1 MFTPDSSQQQIINI
15 SQGQHLV
22 LAPPGCGKTQ
32 ILSERIRIAHSEHG
46 VPYGDMLCLT
56 FTNRAA
62 RGMAER
68 ISQTISD
75 SDIADLFVG
84 NIHRYCIRILTN
96 HELVP
101 SNTSIIDDDDAL
113 SILSRLSNQD
123 EELVIADF
131 KKTHDLF
138 DCIHFSQMMHQINK
152 NHPKGIRLHP
162 ECLNK
167 DDLNAMR
174 IVCTAYRKVFTAETM
189 NDMYEHADFY
199 LTDID
204 HLQTGTYA
212 NYAAYRQQVRNT
224 LTKLS
229 LAHQYETYKRDHNLM
244 DFNEVLLRAYDAI
257 SEAKTS
263 NEPDKQAF
271 LEAIQRPWIQ
281 VDEVQDLNPL
291 QMAIIDLISKNE
303 CILYLGDEQQ
313 AIFSFMGAKLSTLEM
328 LRERCT
334 PVSDNEKAVKGIH
347 HLAKNHRSP
356 RYLLDI
362 YNRYAEKVLGIDA
375 AFLPQPTNND
385 QATDATRFIYAN
397 TTDDEVEKVARQAG
411 EWLKQ
416 NPEETTA
423 IVTLSNADADEISH
437 QLTHYSL
444 PHFKI
449 SGTDLFSTP
458 DMKLLLAH
466 FTAVQS
472 DTNLIAWSR
481 IMQGA
486 KCIHTAYEA
495 RDIVHQ
501 LIATGISPSELMTS
515 GTPPLTQQFV
525 KAYETQDIVIFDTET
540 TGLDTFRDDI
550 IQIAAMRIRGE
561 KVLGQFMVHI
571 ETDREIPAML
581 GDIVNPIIEERKT
594 AEILSHEDALTR
606 FADFAKD
613 AVLLAHNADFD
624 INILHSNINRYSKA
638 VLESAPSLLGMAGG
652 EAAYFDSLRLIRLL
666 EPDLR
671 VHKLK
676 HLLETLHL
684 EGQNSHLAD
693 DDVYATKSLVD
704 YCYKKAKAIIPHQ
717 NALLAREAVINVG
730 AKLQKN
736 YAPLYHHT
744 HDLLYKETL
753 SPLSLH
759 RERAGEPQNPTTS
772 ESLCAKENPPMQGDS
787 GGLSVFTTEL
797 RYIHDALVSD
807 KLIQP
812 VEKLDYIC
820 SYIDNDLIDAQKYP
834 ELILQLQH
842 YGAEINTLREADL
855 CNSSRIKERIYVST
869 VHKAKG
875 LEFDNVIVF
884 DAVDGRYPNFN
895 ATTIN
900 QKEEDARKL
909 YVALSRAKKR
919 LYIGISEKFINR
931 YGRTFDRTIT
941 PFLKPVMDKF
951 S

>member
-1 MFTPDSSQQQIINI
+1 
-15 SQGQHLV
+15 
-22 LAPPGCGKTQ
+22 
-32 ILSERIRIAHSEHG
+32 
-46 VPYGDMLCLT
+46 
-56 FTNRAA
+56 
-62 RGMAER
+62 
-68 ISQTISD
+68 
-75 SDIADLFVG
+75 
-84 NIHRYCIRILTN
+84 
-96 HELVP
+96 
-101 SNTSIIDDDDAL
+101 
-113 SILSRLSNQD
+113 
-123 EELVIADF
+123 
-131 KKTHDLF
+131 
-138 DCIHFSQMMHQINK
+138 
-152 NHPKGIRLHP
+152 
-162 ECLNK
+162 
-167 DDLNAMR
+167 
-174 IVCTAYRKVFTAETM
+174 
-189 NDMYEHADFY
+189 
-199 LTDID
+199 
-204 HLQTGTYA
+204 
-212 NYAAYRQQVRNT
+212 
-224 LTKLS
+224 
-229 LAHQYETYKRDHNLM
+229 
-244 DFNEVLLRAYDAI
+244 
-257 SEAKTS
+257 
-263 NEPDKQAF
+263 
-271 LEAIQRPWIQ
+271 
-281 VDEVQDLNPL
+281 
-291 QMAIIDLISKNE
+291 
-303 CILYLGDEQQ
+303 
-313 AIFSFMGAKLSTLEM
+313 
-328 LRERCT
+328 
-334 PVSDNEKAVKGIH
+334 
-347 HLAKNHRSP
+347 
-356 RYLLDI
+356 
-362 YNRYAEKVLGIDA
+362 
-375 AFLPQPTNND
+375 
-385 QATDATRFIYAN
+385 
-397 TTDDEVEKVARQAG
+397 
-411 EWLKQ
+411 
-416 NPEETTA
+416 
-423 IVTLSNADADEISH
+423 
-437 QLTHYSL
+437 
-444 PHFKI
+444 
-449 SGTDLFSTP
+449 
-458 DMKLLLAH
+458 MKLLLAH

-501 LIATGISPSELMTS
+501 LIATGISPSELMTV

-561 KVLGQFMVHI
+561 KVLGTFMVHI
-571 ETDREIPAML
+571 ETEREIPTML

-594 AEILSHEDALTR
+594 AEILSHEEALTR
-606 FADFAKD
+606 FADFAKG

-624 INILHSNINRYSKA
+624 INILHSNIKRYSKV
-638 VLESAPSLLGMAGG
+638 VLESAPSLGRAGEG
-652 EAAYFDSLRLIRLL
+652 VSYFDSLRLIRLL

-676 HLLETLHL
+676 HLLDTLHL

-704 YCYKKAKAIIPHQ
+704 YCYKKAKALIPHQ

-744 HDLLYKETL
+744 HDLLYKEVP
-753 SPLSLH
+753 SPSGSLP
-759 RERAGEPQNPTTS
+759 RE
-772 ESLCAKENPPMQGDS
+772 
-787 GGLSVFTTEL
+787 GGGRGLTTEL
-797 RYIHDALVSD
+797 RYIHDALAAD

-812 VEKLDYIC
+812 VDKLDYIC
-820 SYIDNDLIDAQKYP
+820 SYIDNDLIDSEKYP

-855 CNSSRIKERIYVST
+855 CSASRIKERIYVST

>member
-1 MFTPDSSQQQIINI
+1 MFTPDPSQQQIINI

-75 SDIADLFVG
+75 SDINDLFVG

-174 IVCTAYRKVFTAETM
+174 IVCTAYRKEFTAEMM

-229 LAHQYETYKRDHNLM
+229 LAHQYEAYKREHNLM

-263 NEPDKQAF
+263 NEPEKQAF

-334 PVSDNEKAVKGIH
+334 PVSDSEKAVKGIH

-423 IVTLSNADADEISH
+423 IVTLSNADADEISR
-437 QLTHYSL
+437 QLTLYSL

-571 ETDREIPAML
+571 ETEREIPAML

-606 FADFAKD
+606 FSDFAKD

-624 INILHSNINRYSKA
+624 INILRSNIIRYSKSIINSQ
-638 VLESAPSLLGMAGG
+638 LSIINF
-652 EAAYFDSLRLIRLL
+652 FDSLRLIRLL

-744 HDLLYKETL
+744 HDLLYKEATDCL
-753 SPLSLH
+753 AS
-759 RERAGEPQNPTTS
+759 
-772 ESLCAKENPPMQGDS
+772 
-787 GGLSVFTTEL
+787 SVFTTEL

-807 KLIQP
+807 KLINP

>member
-1 MFTPDSSQQQIINI
+1 
-15 SQGQHLV
+15 
-22 LAPPGCGKTQ
+22 
-32 ILSERIRIAHSEHG
+32 
-46 VPYGDMLCLT
+46 MLCLT

-75 SDIADLFVG
+75 SDITNLFVG

-174 IVCTAYRKVFTAETM
+174 MVCTAYRKEFTAETM

-229 LAHQYETYKRDHNLM
+229 LAHQYEAYKREHNLM

-263 NEPDKQAF
+263 NEPEKQAF

-334 PVSDNEKAVKGIH
+334 PVSDSEKAVKGIH

-385 QATDATRFIYAN
+385 QATDATRFIYAG
-397 TTDDEVEKVARQAG
+397 TTDEEIVKIAQQAG
-411 EWLKQ
+411 HWLQ
-416 NPEETTA
+416 TNPDETTA
-423 IVTLSNADADEISH
+423 IVTLSNADAEEISH
-437 QLTHYSL
+437 QLTLLSL

-458 DMKLLLAH
+458 DMKLLFAH

-571 ETDREIPAML
+571 ETEREIPAML
-581 GDIVNPIIEERKT
+581 GEIVNPIIEERKT

-624 INILHSNINRYSKA
+624 INILHSNIKRYSKV
-638 VLESAPSLLGMAGG
+638 VLESAPSLGRAEEGVP
-652 EAAYFDSLRLIRLL
+652 YFDSLRLIRLL

-676 HLLETLHL
+676 HLLDTLHL

-704 YCYKKAKAIIPHQ
+704 YCYKKAKALIPHQ

-744 HDLLYKETL
+744 HDLLYKKVP
-753 SPLSLH
+753 SPSGPLP
-759 RERAGEPQNPTTS
+759 REGGGRGLTS
-772 ESLCAKENPPMQGDS
+772 
-787 GGLSVFTTEL
+787 EL
-797 RYIHDALVSD
+797 RYIHDALAAD

-812 VEKLDYIC
+812 VDKLDYIC
-820 SYIDNDLIDAQKYP
+820 SYIDNDLIDSEKYP

-855 CNSSRIKERIYVST
+855 CSASRIKERIYVST

>member
-1 MFTPDSSQQQIINI
+1 MFTPDQSQQEIINI

-75 SDIADLFVG
+75 SDINDLFVG

-123 EELVIADF
+123 EELVFADF

-152 NHPKGIRLHP
+152 KHPKDIRLHP

-174 IVCTAYRKVFTAETM
+174 MVCTAYRKEFTAEMM

-199 LTDID
+199 ITDID

-229 LAHQYETYKRDHNLM
+229 LAHQYEAYKREHNLM

-257 SEAKTS
+257 SEAKAS
-263 NEPDKQAF
+263 NEPEKRAF
-271 LEAIQRPWIQ
+271 LEAVQRPWIQ

-328 LRERCT
+328 LRKRCAN
-334 PVSDNEKAVKGIH
+334 SIH
-347 HLAKNHRSP
+347 HLAQNHRSP

-362 YNRYAEKVLGIDA
+362 YNRYAEKVLGIDP

-385 QATDATRFIYAN
+385 QAEDATRFIYAGTN
-397 TTDDEVEKVARQAG
+397 DEEIVKIAQQAG
-411 EWLKQ
+411 LWLQ
-416 NPEETTA
+416 TSPDETTA
-423 IVTLSNADADEISH
+423 IVTLSNADAEEISR
-437 QLTHYSL
+437 QLTQYSL

-466 FTAVQS
+466 FSAVMS

-501 LIATGISPSELMTS
+501 LISTGISPSELMTV

-561 KVLGQFMVHI
+561 KVLGTFMVHI
-571 ETDREIPAML
+571 ETEREIPTML

-594 AEILSHEDALTR
+594 AEILSHEEALTR
-606 FADFAKD
+606 FADFAKG

-624 INILHSNINRYSKA
+624 INILHFNIKRYSKV
-638 VLESAPSLLGMAGG
+638 VLESAPSLGRAEEGVP
-652 EAAYFDSLRLIRLL
+652 YFDSLRLIRLL

-676 HLLETLHL
+676 HLLDTLHL

-704 YCYKKAKAIIPHQ
+704 YCYKKAKALIPHQ

-744 HDLLYKETL
+744 HDLLYKEVP
-753 SPLSLH
+753 SPSGSLP
-759 RERAGEPQNPTTS
+759 RE
-772 ESLCAKENPPMQGDS
+772 
-787 GGLSVFTTEL
+787 GGGRGLTTEL
-797 RYIHDALVSD
+797 RYIHDALAAD

-812 VEKLDYIC
+812 VDKLDYIC
-820 SYIDNDLIDAQKYP
+820 SYIDNDLIDSEKYP

-855 CNSSRIKERIYVST
+855 CSASRIKERIYVST

-875 LEFDNVIVF
+875 LEFDNVIVY

>member
-1 MFTPDSSQQQIINI
+1 MGGWWALNPKLMFTPDQSQQEIINI

-138 DCIHFSQMMHQINK
+138 DCIHFSQMMHQIKK

-174 IVCTAYRKVFTAETM
+174 MVCTAYRKEFTAEMM

-229 LAHQYETYKRDHNLM
+229 LAHQYETYKREHNLM

-257 SEAKTS
+257 SEAKAS
-263 NEPDKQAF
+263 NEPEKRAF
-271 LEAIQRPWIQ
+271 LEAVQRPWMQ

-291 QMAIIDLISKNE
+291 QMAIIDLVSKDE

-328 LRERCT
+328 LRERCA
-334 PVSDNEKAVKGIH
+334 NAIH
-347 HLAKNHRSP
+347 HLAQNHRSP

-362 YNRYAEKVLGIDA
+362 YNRYAEKVLGIDP

-397 TTDDEVEKVARQAG
+397 TTDDEVEKVAYQAG
-411 EWLKQ
+411 EWLRQ
-416 NPEETTA
+416 NPDETTA
-423 IVTLSNADADEISH
+423 IVTLSNADADEISR
-437 QLTHYSL
+437 QLTLFSL

-501 LIATGISPSELMTS
+501 LIATGISPSELMTV

-561 KVLGQFMVHI
+561 KVLGTFMVHI
-571 ETDREIPAML
+571 ETEREIPAML

-606 FADFAKD
+606 FSDFAKD

-624 INILHSNINRYSKA
+624 INILHSNIKRYNNS
-638 VLESAPSLLGMAGG
+638 VLESASSLGRAGEG
-652 EAAYFDSLRLIRLL
+652 APYFDSLRLIRLL

-684 EGQNSHLAD
+684 EGHNSHLAD

-704 YCYKKAKAIIPHQ
+704 YCYKKAKALIPHQ

-744 HDLLYKETL
+744 HDLLYKE
-753 SPLSLH
+753 SPSPSGSLP
-759 RERAGEPQNPTTS
+759 REGGE
-772 ESLCAKENPPMQGDS
+772 S
-787 GGLSVFTTEL
+787 GVTTEL
-797 RYIHDALVSD
+797 RYIHDALVAD

-812 VEKLDYIC
+812 VDKLDYIC
-820 SYIDNDLIDAQKYP
+820 SYIDNDLIDSEKYP

-884 DAVDGRYPNFN
+884 DAVDGRYPNFI

-919 LYIGISEKFINR
+919 LYIGISKLFINR

>member
-1 MFTPDSSQQQIINI
+1 MLPLGGLGGSKPKTMFTPDSSQQQIINI

-174 IVCTAYRKVFTAETM
+174 IVCTAYKKEFTAEMM

-229 LAHQYETYKRDHNLM
+229 LAHQYETYKREHNLM

-263 NEPDKQAF
+263 NEPEKRAF

-291 QMAIIDLISKNE
+291 QMAIIDLISKEE

-334 PVSDNEKAVKGIH
+334 PVSDSEKAVKGIH

-362 YNRYAEKVLGIDA
+362 YNRYAEKVLGIDP

-385 QATDATRFIYAN
+385 KAEDSTRFIYAG
-397 TTDDEVEKVARQAG
+397 TTDEEIVKIAQQAG
-411 EWLKQ
+411 HWLQ
-416 NPEETTA
+416 TNPDETTA
-423 IVTLSNADADEISH
+423 IVTLSNADAEEISR
-437 QLTHYSL
+437 QLTLLSL

-466 FTAVQS
+466 FSAVMS

-501 LIATGISPSELMTS
+501 LIATGISPSELMTV

-561 KVLGQFMVHI
+561 KVLGTFMVHI
-571 ETDREIPAML
+571 ETEREIPVML

-594 AEILSHEDALTR
+594 ADILSHEDALMR
-606 FADFAKD
+606 FSEFAND

-624 INILHSNINRYSKA
+624 INILRSNINRYCYF
-638 VLESAPSLLGMAGG
+638 VLESAPSRGRAGG
-652 EAAYFDSLRLIRLL
+652 EPPYFDSLRLIRLL

-676 HLLETLHL
+676 HLLDTLHL

-704 YCYKKAKAIIPHQ
+704 YCYKKAKALIPHQ

-744 HDLLYKETL
+744 HDLLYKE
-753 SPLSLH
+753 SPSPSGSLP
-759 RERAGEPQNPTTS
+759 RE
-772 ESLCAKENPPMQGDS
+772 
-787 GGLSVFTTEL
+787 GGGRGLTTEL

-807 KLIQP
+807 KLIDP

-820 SYIDNDLIDAQKYP
+820 SYIDNELIDSEKYP

-855 CNSSRIKERIYVST
+855 CSASRIKERIYVST

-875 LEFDNVIVF
+875 LEFDNVIVY

-919 LYIGISEKFINR
+919 LYIGISKLFINR
-931 YGRTFDRTIT
+931 YGKSFDRTIT

>member
-1 MFTPDSSQQQIINI
+1 MFTPDQSQQEIINI

-32 ILSERIRIAHSEHG
+32 ILSERIRIAHNEHG
-46 VPYGDMLCLT
+46 IPYGDMLCLT

-75 SDIADLFVG
+75 PDRGDLFVG

-152 NHPKGIRLHP
+152 QHPKDIRLHP

-174 IVCTAYRKVFTAETM
+174 MVCTAYKKEFTAEMM

-199 LTDID
+199 LSDIND
-204 HLQTGTYA
+204 MQTGTYA

-229 LAHQYETYKRDHNLM
+229 LAHQYEAYKREHNLM

-257 SEAKTS
+257 SEAKAS
-263 NEPDKQAF
+263 NEPEKRAF
-271 LEAIQRPWIQ
+271 LEAVQRPWIQ

-291 QMAIIDLISKNE
+291 QMAIIDLISKNG

-328 LRERCT
+328 LRKRCAN
-334 PVSDNEKAVKGIH
+334 SIH
-347 HLAKNHRSP
+347 HLAQNHRSP

-362 YNRYAEKVLGIDA
+362 YNRYAEKVLGIDP

-385 QATDATRFIYAN
+385 QAEDATRFIYAG
-397 TTDDEVEKVARQAG
+397 TTDEEIVKIAQQAG
-411 EWLKQ
+411 QWLHT
-416 NPEETTA
+416 NPDETTA
-423 IVTLSNADADEISH
+423 IVTLSNADAEEISH
-437 QLTHYSL
+437 QLTLLSL

-466 FTAVQS
+466 FSAVMS

-501 LIATGISPSELMTS
+501 LIAIGISPSELMTV

-525 KAYETQDIVIFDTET
+525 KTYETQDIVIFDTET

-561 KVLGQFMVHI
+561 KVLGTFMVHI
-571 ETDREIPAML
+571 ETEREIPTML

-594 AEILSHEDALTR
+594 AQILSHEDALSR
-606 FADFAKD
+606 FSEFAKD

-624 INILHSNINRYSKA
+624 INILHSNINRYCNS
-638 VLESAPSLLGMAGG
+638 VIESAFFFGRAG
-652 EAAYFDSLRLIRLL
+652 EETPYFDSLRLIRLL

-704 YCYKKAKAIIPHQ
+704 YCYKKAKVLIPHQ

-744 HDLLYKETL
+744 HDLLYKG
-753 SPLSLH
+753 
-759 RERAGEPQNPTTS
+759 AGR
-772 ESLCAKENPPMQGDS
+772 G
-787 GGLSVFTTEL
+787 FTTEL
-797 RYIHDALVSD
+797 RYIHDALAAD

-812 VEKLDYIC
+812 VDKLDYIC
-820 SYIDNDLIDAQKYP
+820 SYIDNDLIDSEKYP

-855 CNSSRIKERIYVST
+855 CSASRIKERIYVST

-875 LEFDNVIVF
+875 LEFDNVIVY

-919 LYIGISEKFINR
+919 LYIGISRLFINR

>member
-1 MFTPDSSQQQIINI
+1 MFTPDPSQQQIINI

-174 IVCTAYRKVFTAETM
+174 MVCTAYRKEFTAETT

-229 LAHQYETYKRDHNLM
+229 LAHQYEAYKREHNLM

-263 NEPDKQAF
+263 NEPEKQAF

-334 PVSDNEKAVKGIH
+334 PVSDSEKAVKGIH

-416 NPEETTA
+416 NSEETTA
-423 IVTLSNADADEISH
+423 IVTLSNADADEISR
-437 QLTHYSL
+437 QLTLYSL

-458 DMKLLLAH
+458 DMKLLFAH

-515 GTPPLTQQFV
+515 GTPPLTQLFV

-571 ETDREIPAML
+571 ETEREIPAML
-581 GDIVNPIIEERKT
+581 GEIVNPIIEERKT

-624 INILHSNINRYSKA
+624 INILHSNIKRYSKV
-638 VLESAPSLLGMAGG
+638 VLESAPSLGRAGEG
-652 EAAYFDSLRLIRLL
+652 VPYFDSLRLIRLL

-676 HLLETLHL
+676 HLLDTLHL

-704 YCYKKAKAIIPHQ
+704 YCYKKAKALIPHQ

-744 HDLLYKETL
+744 HDLLYKKVP
-753 SPLSLH
+753 SPSGPLP
-759 RERAGEPQNPTTS
+759 REGGGRGLTS
-772 ESLCAKENPPMQGDS
+772 
-787 GGLSVFTTEL
+787 EL

-807 KLIQP
+807 KLIQQ

-820 SYIDNDLIDAQKYP
+820 SYIDNDLIDSEKYP

-855 CNSSRIKERIYVST
+855 CSASRIKERIYVST

-875 LEFDNVIVF
+875 LEFDNVIVY

-919 LYIGISEKFINR
+919 LYIGISKLFINR

>member
-1 MFTPDSSQQQIINI
+1 MFTPDQSQQEIINI
-15 SQGQHLV
+15 SQGHHLV

-32 ILSERIRIAHSEHG
+32 ILSERIRIAHNEHG
-46 VPYGDMLCLT
+46 IPYGDMLCLT

-75 SDIADLFVG
+75 PDRGDLFVG

-113 SILSRLSNQD
+113 SILSRLSNQE

-138 DCIHFSQMMHQINK
+138 DCIHFSQMMHQIK
-152 NHPKGIRLHP
+152 KQHPKDIRLHP

-174 IVCTAYRKVFTAETM
+174 MVCTACRKEFTAEMM

-229 LAHQYETYKRDHNLM
+229 LAHQYEAYKREHSLM

-263 NEPDKQAF
+263 NEPEKRAF
-271 LEAIQRPWIQ
+271 LEAVQRPWIQ

-328 LRERCT
+328 LRKRCA
-334 PVSDNEKAVKGIH
+334 NAIH
-347 HLAKNHRSP
+347 HLSQNHRSP

-362 YNRYAEKVLGIDA
+362 YNRYAEKVLGIDP

-385 QATDATRFIYAN
+385 KAEDATRFIYAG
-397 TTDDEVEKVARQAG
+397 TTDEEIVKIAQQAG
-411 EWLKQ
+411 HWLQ
-416 NPEETTA
+416 TNPDETTA
-423 IVTLSNADADEISH
+423 IVTLSNADAEEISR
-437 QLTHYSL
+437 QLTLLSL

-466 FTAVQS
+466 FSAVMS

-501 LIATGISPSELMTS
+501 LIATGISPSELMTV

-561 KVLGQFMVHI
+561 KILSTFMVHI
-571 ETDREIPAML
+571 ETEREIPVML

-594 AEILSHEDALTR
+594 AEILSHEDALMR
-606 FADFAKD
+606 FSEFAND

-624 INILHSNINRYSKA
+624 INILRSNINRYCKS
-638 VLESAPSLLGMAGG
+638 VLESAFSFGRAGK
-652 EAAYFDSLRLIRLL
+652 ETPYFDSLRLIRLL

-693 DDVYATKSLVD
+693 DDVFATKSLVD
-704 YCYKKAKAIIPHQ
+704 YCYMKAKALIPHQ

-744 HDLLYKETL
+744 HDLLYKEAP
-753 SPLSLH
+753 SPSGPLP
-759 RERAGEPQNPTTS
+759 REGGGRGFTS
-772 ESLCAKENPPMQGDS
+772 
-787 GGLSVFTTEL
+787 EL
-797 RYIHDALVSD
+797 RYIHDALAAD

-812 VEKLDYIC
+812 VDKLDYIC
-820 SYIDNDLIDAQKYP
+820 SYIDNDLIDSEKYP

-855 CNSSRIKERIYVST
+855 CSASRIKERIYVST

-875 LEFDNVIVF
+875 LEFDNVIVY

-919 LYIGISEKFINR
+919 LYIGISKLFINR

>member
-1 MFTPDSSQQQIINI
+1 MFTPDYSQQEIINI
-15 SQGQHLV
+15 SQGHHLV

-32 ILSERIRIAHSEHG
+32 ILSERIRMAHNEHG
-46 VPYGDMLCLT
+46 VAYGDMLCLT

-75 SDIADLFVG
+75 PDIKDLFVG
-84 NIHRYCIRILTN
+84 NIHRYCIRMLMDHT
-96 HELVP
+96 LVP

-123 EELVIADF
+123 EEQVAADF
-131 KKTHDLF
+131 KRSHEMF
-138 DCIHFSQMMHQINK
+138 DCIHFSQMMHQINHQ
-152 NHPKGIRLHP
+152 HPKGIRLHP

-174 IVCTAYRKVFTAETM
+174 MVCTAYRKEFTVEMM
-189 NDMYEHADFY
+189 NDMYEHADVY
-199 LTDID
+199 LTAIND
-204 HLQTGTYA
+204 LQTATYA
-212 NYAAYRQQVRNT
+212 NYAAYRQQVTNT
-224 LTKLS
+224 LTKLR
-229 LAHQYETYKRDHNLM
+229 LAHGYAQYKKTNNLM
-244 DFNEVLLRAYDAI
+244 DFNDVLLRAYDALVAA
-257 SEAKTS
+257 SASEKPEAK
-263 NEPDKQAF
+263 AF
-271 LEAIQRPWIQ
+271 LEAVKRPWIQ

-291 QMAIIDLISKNE
+291 QMAIIDQISKGE

-313 AIFSFMGAKLSTLEM
+313 AIFSFMGAKLSTLDM

-334 PVSDNEKAVKGIH
+334 PASKEEKASKGIH
-347 HLAKNHRSP
+347 HLAQNHRSP

-362 YNRYAEKVLGIDA
+362 YNRYAQDVLGIDPA
-375 AFLPQPTNND
+375 ILPQPTNDDKAEN
-385 QATDATRFIYAN
+385 ATRFIYAN
-397 TTDDEVEKVARQAG
+397 TMDDEIKLVASQAG
-411 EWLKQ
+411 NWLRN

-423 IVTLSNADADEISH
+423 IVTISNADADAISE
-437 QLTHYSL
+437 QLNDFDL

-449 SGTDLFSTP
+449 SGTDLFSTT
-458 DMKLLLAH
+458 DMKFLFSH

-472 DTNLIAWSR
+472 DTNMIAWSR

-486 KCIHTAYEA
+486 KCTHTAYEA

-501 LIATGISPSELMTS
+501 LIANGISPSELLTI
-515 GTPPLTQQFV
+515 GTPPFTQQFV
-525 KAYETQDIVIFDTET
+525 NVYENEDIVIFDTET

-550 IQIAAMRIRGE
+550 IQIAAMRIRGKE
-561 KVLGQFMVHI
+561 VLGKFMVHI
-571 ETDREIPAML
+571 ETERTIPVML
-581 GDIVNPIIEERKT
+581 GDIVNPIIEERET

-606 FADFAKD
+606 FAEFAKD

-624 INILHSNINRYSKA
+624 INILLSNIKRYSKG
-638 VLESAPSLLGMAGG
+638 LDRIGSLPTGESGG
-652 EAAYFDSLRLIRLL
+652 RGFDSLRLIRLL
-666 EPDLR
+666 EPYLH

-676 HLLETLHL
+676 HLLATLHL

-693 DDVYATKSLVD
+693 DDVFATKSLVD
-704 YCYKKAKAIIPHQ
+704 YCYEKAKALIPHQ
-717 NALLAREAVINVG
+717 NALLERETVINAG

-744 HDLLYKETL
+744 HDLLYK
-753 SPLSLH
+753 PLTEPIDGTIFSNELH
-759 RERAGEPQNPTTS
+759 
-772 ESLCAKENPPMQGDS
+772 
-787 GGLSVFTTEL
+787 
-797 RYIHDALVSD
+797 YIHDALVSD

-812 VEKLDYIC
+812 VDKLDYIC
-820 SYIDNDLIDAQKYP
+820 SYIDNDLIDSEKYP

-855 CNSSRIKERIYVST
+855 CNSSFIKEKIYVST

-884 DAVDGRYPNFN
+884 DAVDGRYPSFA

-919 LYIGISEKFINR
+919 LYISLSEKFINK
-931 YGRTFDRTIT
+931 YGRVFERVVS
-941 PFLKPVMDKF
+941 PFLKPVMEKF

>member
-1 MFTPDSSQQQIINI
+1 MGGWGLNKNKTMFTPDQSQQEIINI

-75 SDIADLFVG
+75 SDINDLFVG

-123 EELVIADF
+123 EELVFADF

-152 NHPKGIRLHP
+152 KHPKDIRLHP

-174 IVCTAYRKVFTAETM
+174 MVCTAYRKEFTAEMM

-199 LTDID
+199 ITDID

-229 LAHQYETYKRDHNLM
+229 LAHQYEAYKREHNLM

-257 SEAKTS
+257 SEAKAS
-263 NEPDKQAF
+263 NEPEKRAF
-271 LEAIQRPWIQ
+271 LEAVQRPWIQ

-328 LRERCT
+328 LRKRCT

-561 KVLGQFMVHI
+561 KVLGTFMVHI
-571 ETDREIPAML
+571 ETEREIPTML

-594 AEILSHEDALTR
+594 AEILSHEEALTR
-606 FADFAKD
+606 FADFAKG

-624 INILHSNINRYSKA
+624 INILHSNIKRYSKV
-638 VLESAPSLLGMAGG
+638 VLESAPSLGRAEKGVP
-652 EAAYFDSLRLIRLL
+652 YFDSLRLIRLL

-676 HLLETLHL
+676 HLLDTLHL

-704 YCYKKAKAIIPHQ
+704 YCYKKAKALIPHQ

-744 HDLLYKETL
+744 HDLLYKEVP
-753 SPLSLH
+753 SPSGPLP
-759 RERAGEPQNPTTS
+759 REGGGRGLTS
-772 ESLCAKENPPMQGDS
+772 
-787 GGLSVFTTEL
+787 EL
-797 RYIHDALVSD
+797 RYIHDALAAD

-812 VEKLDYIC
+812 VDKLDYIC
-820 SYIDNDLIDAQKYP
+820 SYIDNDLIDSEKYP

-855 CNSSRIKERIYVST
+855 CSASRIKERI
-869 VHKAKG
+869 
-875 LEFDNVIVF
+875 
-884 DAVDGRYPNFN
+884 
-895 ATTIN
+895 
-900 QKEEDARKL
+900 
-909 YVALSRAKKR
+909 
-919 LYIGISEKFINR
+919 
-931 YGRTFDRTIT
+931 
-941 PFLKPVMDKF
+941 
-951 S
+951 

>member
-1 MFTPDSSQQQIINI
+1 MFTPDPSQQQIINI

-75 SDIADLFVG
+75 SDITDLFVG

-174 IVCTAYRKVFTAETM
+174 TVCTAYRKEFTAETM

-229 LAHQYETYKRDHNLM
+229 LAHQYEAYKREHNLM

-263 NEPDKQAF
+263 NEPEKQAF

-334 PVSDNEKAVKGIH
+334 PVSDSEKAVKGIH

-423 IVTLSNADADEISH
+423 IVTLSNADADEISR
-437 QLTHYSL
+437 QLTLYSL

-571 ETDREIPAML
+571 ETEREIPAML

-594 AEILSHEDALTR
+594 ADILSHEEALTR
-606 FADFAKD
+606 FADFAKG

-624 INILHSNINRYSKA
+624 INILHSNIKRYSKV
-638 VLESAPSLLGMAGG
+638 VLESAPSLGRAGEG
-652 EAAYFDSLRLIRLL
+652 VPYFDSLRLIRLL
-666 EPDLR
+666 EPDQR

-676 HLLETLHL
+676 HLLDTLHL

-704 YCYKKAKAIIPHQ
+704 YCYKKAKALIPHQ

-744 HDLLYKETL
+744 HDLLYKKVP
-753 SPLSLH
+753 SPSGPLP
-759 RERAGEPQNPTTS
+759 REGGGRGLTS
-772 ESLCAKENPPMQGDS
+772 
-787 GGLSVFTTEL
+787 EL
-797 RYIHDALVSD
+797 RYIHDALAAD

-812 VEKLDYIC
+812 VDKLDYIC
-820 SYIDNDLIDAQKYP
+820 SYIDNDLIDSEKYP

-855 CNSSRIKERIYVST
+855 CSASRIKERIYVST

-875 LEFDNVIVF
+875 LEFDNVIVY

-919 LYIGISEKFINR
+919 LYIGISKLFINR

>member
-1 MFTPDSSQQQIINI
+1 MFTPDQSQQEIINI
-15 SQGQHLV
+15 SQGHHLV

-75 SDIADLFVG
+75 SDISDLFVG

-152 NHPKGIRLHP
+152 QHPKDIRLHP

-174 IVCTAYRKVFTAETM
+174 MVCTAYRKEFTAEMM

-199 LTDID
+199 LSDIND
-204 HLQTGTYA
+204 MQTGTYA

-229 LAHQYETYKRDHNLM
+229 LAHQYEAYKREHNLM

-257 SEAKTS
+257 SEAKAS
-263 NEPDKQAF
+263 NEPEKRAF
-271 LEAIQRPWIQ
+271 LEAVQRPWIQ

-291 QMAIIDLISKNE
+291 QMAIIDLISKNG

-328 LRERCT
+328 LRKRCA
-334 PVSDNEKAVKGIH
+334 NAIH
-347 HLAKNHRSP
+347 HLAQNHRSP

-362 YNRYAEKVLGIDA
+362 YNRYAEKVLGIDP

-385 QATDATRFIYAN
+385 QAEDATRFIYAG
-397 TTDDEVEKVARQAG
+397 TTDEEIVKIAQQAG
-411 EWLKQ
+411 QWLHT
-416 NPEETTA
+416 NPDETTA
-423 IVTLSNADADEISH
+423 IVTLSNADAEEISH
-437 QLTHYSL
+437 QLTLLSL

-466 FTAVQS
+466 FSAVMS

-501 LIATGISPSELMTS
+501 LIATGISPSELMTV

-561 KVLGQFMVHI
+561 KVLGTFMVHI
-571 ETDREIPAML
+571 ETEREIPTML

-594 AEILSHEDALTR
+594 AQILSHEDALSR
-606 FADFAKD
+606 FSEFAKD

-624 INILHSNINRYSKA
+624 INILHSNINRYCNS
-638 VLESAPSLLGMAGG
+638 VLESAFSFGRAGK
-652 EAAYFDSLRLIRLL
+652 ETPYFDSLRLIRLL

-676 HLLETLHL
+676 HLLDTLHL

-704 YCYKKAKAIIPHQ
+704 YCYKKAKALIPHQ

-744 HDLLYKETL
+744 HDLLYKP
-753 SPLSLH
+753 SGPL
-759 RERAGEPQNPTTS
+759 PQ
-772 ESLCAKENPPMQGDS
+772 E
-787 GGLSVFTTEL
+787 GGGRGLITEL
-797 RYIHDALVSD
+797 RYIHDALAAD

-812 VEKLDYIC
+812 VDKLDYIC
-820 SYIDNDLIDAQKYP
+820 SYIDNDLIDSEKYP

-855 CNSSRIKERIYVST
+855 CSASRIKERIYVST

-875 LEFDNVIVF
+875 LEFDNVIVY

-919 LYIGISEKFINR
+919 LYIGISRLFINR

>member
-1 MFTPDSSQQQIINI
+1 MFTPDQSQQEIINI

-75 SDIADLFVG
+75 SDINDLFVG

-123 EELVIADF
+123 EELVFADF

-152 NHPKGIRLHP
+152 KHPKDIRLHP

-174 IVCTAYRKVFTAETM
+174 MVCTAYRKEFTAEMM

-199 LTDID
+199 ITDID

-229 LAHQYETYKRDHNLM
+229 LAHQYEAYKREHNLM

-257 SEAKTS
+257 SEAKAS
-263 NEPDKQAF
+263 NEPEKRAF
-271 LEAIQRPWIQ
+271 LEAVQRPWIQ

-328 LRERCT
+328 LRKRCAN
-334 PVSDNEKAVKGIH
+334 SIH
-347 HLAKNHRSP
+347 HLAQNHRSP

-362 YNRYAEKVLGIDA
+362 YNRYAEKVLGIDP

-385 QATDATRFIYAN
+385 QAEDATRFIYADTN
-397 TTDDEVEKVARQAG
+397 DEEIVKIAQQAG
-411 EWLKQ
+411 LWLQ
-416 NPEETTA
+416 TSPDETTA
-423 IVTLSNADADEISH
+423 IVTLSNADAEEISR
-437 QLTHYSL
+437 QLTQYSL

-466 FTAVQS
+466 FSAVMS

-501 LIATGISPSELMTS
+501 LISTGISPSELMTV

-561 KVLGQFMVHI
+561 KVLGTFMVHI
-571 ETDREIPAML
+571 ETEREIPTML

-594 AEILSHEDALTR
+594 AEILSHEEALTR
-606 FADFAKD
+606 FADFAKG

-624 INILHSNINRYSKA
+624 INILHSNIKRYSKV
-638 VLESAPSLLGMAGG
+638 VLESAPSLGRAEEGVP
-652 EAAYFDSLRLIRLL
+652 YFDSLRLIRLL

-676 HLLETLHL
+676 HLLDTLHL

-704 YCYKKAKAIIPHQ
+704 YCYKKAKALIPHQ

-744 HDLLYKETL
+744 HDLLYKEVP
-753 SPLSLH
+753 SPSGPLP
-759 RERAGEPQNPTTS
+759 RE
-772 ESLCAKENPPMQGDS
+772 
-787 GGLSVFTTEL
+787 GGGRGLTTEL
-797 RYIHDALVSD
+797 RYIHDALAAD

-812 VEKLDYIC
+812 VDKLDYIC
-820 SYIDNDLIDAQKYP
+820 SYIDNDLIDSEKYP

-855 CNSSRIKERIYVST
+855 CSASRIKERIYVST

-875 LEFDNVIVF
+875 LEFDNVIVY

>member
-1 MFTPDSSQQQIINI
+1 MFTPDQSQQEIINI
-15 SQGQHLV
+15 SQGHHLV

-46 VPYGDMLCLT
+46 VPYSDMLCLT

-75 SDIADLFVG
+75 SDISDLFVG

-113 SILSRLSNQD
+113 SILSRLSNQE

-152 NHPKGIRLHP
+152 QHPKDIRLHP

-174 IVCTAYRKVFTAETM
+174 MVCTAYKKEFTAEMM

-199 LTDID
+199 LSDIND
-204 HLQTGTYA
+204 MQTGTYA

-229 LAHQYETYKRDHNLM
+229 LAHQYEAYKREHNLM
-244 DFNEVLLRAYDAI
+244 DFNDVLLRAYDAI
-257 SEAKTS
+257 SEAKAS
-263 NEPDKQAF
+263 NEPEKRAF
-271 LEAIQRPWIQ
+271 LEAVQRPWIQ

-291 QMAIIDLISKNE
+291 QMAIIDLISKNG

-328 LRERCT
+328 LRKRCA
-334 PVSDNEKAVKGIH
+334 NAIH
-347 HLAKNHRSP
+347 HLAQNHRSP

-362 YNRYAEKVLGIDA
+362 YNRYAEKVLGIDP

-385 QATDATRFIYAN
+385 QAEDATRFIYAG
-397 TTDDEVEKVARQAG
+397 TTDEEIVKIAQQAG
-411 EWLKQ
+411 QWLHT
-416 NPEETTA
+416 NPDETTA
-423 IVTLSNADADEISH
+423 IVTLSNADAEEISH
-437 QLTHYSL
+437 QLTLLSL

-466 FTAVQS
+466 FSAVMS

-501 LIATGISPSELMTS
+501 LIASGISPSELMTVGS
-515 GTPPLTQQFV
+515 PPLTQQFV

-561 KVLGQFMVHI
+561 KVLGTFMVHI
-571 ETDREIPAML
+571 ETEREIPTML

-594 AEILSHEDALTR
+594 AQILSHEDALSR
-606 FADFAKD
+606 FSEFAKD

-624 INILHSNINRYSKA
+624 INILHSNINRYCNS
-638 VLESAPSLLGMAGG
+638 VLESAFSFGRAGK
-652 EAAYFDSLRLIRLL
+652 ETPYFDSLRLIRLL

-676 HLLETLHL
+676 HLLDTLHL

-704 YCYKKAKAIIPHQ
+704 YCYKKAKALIPHQ

-744 HDLLYKETL
+744 HDLLYKP
-753 SPLSLH
+753 SGPL
-759 RERAGEPQNPTTS
+759 PQ
-772 ESLCAKENPPMQGDS
+772 E
-787 GGLSVFTTEL
+787 GGGRGLITEL
-797 RYIHDALVSD
+797 RYIHDALAAD

-812 VEKLDYIC
+812 VDKLDYIC
-820 SYIDNDLIDAQKYP
+820 SYIDNDLIDSEKYP

-855 CNSSRIKERIYVST
+855 CSASRIKERIYVST

-875 LEFDNVIVF
+875 LEFDNVIVY

-919 LYIGISEKFINR
+919 LYIGISRLFINR

>member
-1 MFTPDSSQQQIINI
+1 
-15 SQGQHLV
+15 
-22 LAPPGCGKTQ
+22 
-32 ILSERIRIAHSEHG
+32 
-46 VPYGDMLCLT
+46 MLCLT

-75 SDIADLFVG
+75 SDINDLFVG

-123 EELVIADF
+123 EELVFADF

-152 NHPKGIRLHP
+152 KHPKDIRLHP

-174 IVCTAYRKVFTAETM
+174 MVCTAYRKEFTAEMM

-199 LTDID
+199 ITDID

-229 LAHQYETYKRDHNLM
+229 LAHQYEAYKREHNLM

-257 SEAKTS
+257 SEAKAS
-263 NEPDKQAF
+263 NEPKKRAF
-271 LEAIQRPWIQ
+271 LEAVQRPWIQ

-328 LRERCT
+328 LRKRCAN
-334 PVSDNEKAVKGIH
+334 SIH
-347 HLAKNHRSP
+347 HLAQNHRSP

-362 YNRYAEKVLGIDA
+362 YNRYAEKVLGIDP

-385 QATDATRFIYAN
+385 QAEDATRFIYAGTN
-397 TTDDEVEKVARQAG
+397 DEEIVKIAQQAG
-411 EWLKQ
+411 LWLQ
-416 NPEETTA
+416 TSPDETTA
-423 IVTLSNADADEISH
+423 IVTLSNADAEEISR
-437 QLTHYSL
+437 QLTQYSL

-466 FTAVQS
+466 FSAVMS

-501 LIATGISPSELMTS
+501 LISTGISPSELMTV

-561 KVLGQFMVHI
+561 KVLGTFMVHI
-571 ETDREIPAML
+571 ETEREIPTML

-594 AEILSHEDALTR
+594 AEILSHEEALTR
-606 FADFAKD
+606 FADFAKG

-624 INILHSNINRYSKA
+624 INILKGNIERYC
-638 VLESAPSLLGMAGG
+638 PSLFTIHYSLFI
-652 EAAYFDSLRLIRLL
+652 YFDSLRLIRLL

-676 HLLETLHL
+676 HLLDTLHL

-704 YCYKKAKAIIPHQ
+704 YCYKKAKALIPHQ

-744 HDLLYKETL
+744 HDLLYKEVP
-753 SPLSLH
+753 SPSGPL
-759 RERAGEPQNPTTS
+759 PQ
-772 ESLCAKENPPMQGDS
+772 E
-787 GGLSVFTTEL
+787 GGGRGLTTEL
-797 RYIHDALVSD
+797 RYIHDALAAD

-812 VEKLDYIC
+812 VDKLDYIC
-820 SYIDNDLIDAQKYP
+820 SYIDNDLIDSEKYP

-855 CNSSRIKERIYVST
+855 CSASRIKERIYVST

>member
-1 MFTPDSSQQQIINI
+1 MFTPDQSQQEIINI

-138 DCIHFSQMMHQINK
+138 DCIHFSQMMHQIKK

-174 IVCTAYRKVFTAETM
+174 MVCTAYRKEFTAEMM

-212 NYAAYRQQVRNT
+212 NYVAYRQQVRNT

-229 LAHQYETYKRDHNLM
+229 LAHQYETYKREHNLM
-244 DFNEVLLRAYDAI
+244 DFNEVLLRTYDAI
-257 SEAKTS
+257 SEAKAS
-263 NEPDKQAF
+263 NEPEKQTF
-271 LEAIQRPWIQ
+271 LEAVQRPWIQ

-291 QMAIIDLISKNE
+291 QMAIIDLVSKDE

-328 LRERCT
+328 LRERCA
-334 PVSDNEKAVKGIH
+334 NAIH
-347 HLAKNHRSP
+347 HLAQNHHSP

-362 YNRYAEKVLGIDA
+362 YNRYAEKVLGIDP

-397 TTDDEVEKVARQAG
+397 TTDDEVEKVAYQAG
-411 EWLKQ
+411 EWLRQ
-416 NPEETTA
+416 NPDETTA
-423 IVTLSNADADEISH
+423 IVTLSNADADEISR
-437 QLTHYSL
+437 QLTLFSL

-501 LIATGISPSELMTS
+501 LIATGISPSELMTV

-561 KVLGQFMVHI
+561 KVLGTFMVHI
-571 ETDREIPAML
+571 ETEREIPVML

-606 FADFAKD
+606 FSDFAKD

-624 INILHSNINRYSKA
+624 INILHSNIKRYNNS
-638 VLESAPSLLGMAGG
+638 VLESAPSLRGRAGG
-652 EAAYFDSLRLIRLL
+652 EAPYFDSLRLIRLL

-704 YCYKKAKAIIPHQ
+704 YCYKKAKALIPHQ

-744 HDLLYKETL
+744 HDLLYKE
-753 SPLSLH
+753 SPSPSGSLP
-759 RERAGEPQNPTTS
+759 RE
-772 ESLCAKENPPMQGDS
+772 
-787 GGLSVFTTEL
+787 GGGRGFTTEL
-797 RYIHDALVSD
+797 RYIHDALVAD

-812 VEKLDYIC
+812 VDKLDYIC
-820 SYIDNDLIDAQKYP
+820 SYIDNDLIDSEKYP

-909 YVALSRAKKR
+909 YVALTRAKKR
-919 LYIGISEKFINR
+919 LYIGISKLFINR

>member
-1 MFTPDSSQQQIINI
+1 
-15 SQGQHLV
+15 
-22 LAPPGCGKTQ
+22 
-32 ILSERIRIAHSEHG
+32 
-46 VPYGDMLCLT
+46 MLCLT

-75 SDIADLFVG
+75 SDITDLFVG

-174 IVCTAYRKVFTAETM
+174 IVCTAYRKEFTAETM

-212 NYAAYRQQVRNT
+212 NYAAYRQQVKNT

-229 LAHQYETYKRDHNLM
+229 LAHQYETYKREHNLM

-263 NEPDKQAF
+263 NEPEKQAF

-334 PVSDNEKAVKGIH
+334 PVSDSEKAVKGIH

-423 IVTLSNADADEISH
+423 IVTLSNADADEISR
-437 QLTHYSL
+437 QLTLYSL

-571 ETDREIPAML
+571 ETEREIPAML

-624 INILHSNINRYSKA
+624 INILRSNIIRYSKSIINSQ
-638 VLESAPSLLGMAGG
+638 LSIINF
-652 EAAYFDSLRLIRLL
+652 FDSLRLIRLL

-744 HDLLYKETL
+744 HDLLYKEAP
-753 SPLSLH
+753 SPSCSLPH
-759 RERAGEPQNPTTS
+759 H
-772 ESLCAKENPPMQGDS
+772 
-787 GGLSVFTTEL
+787 GGRVGVRGLFTTEL

-807 KLIQP
+807 KLINP

-875 LEFDNVIVF
+875 LEFDNIIVF

>member
-1 MFTPDSSQQQIINI
+1 
-15 SQGQHLV
+15 
-22 LAPPGCGKTQ
+22 
-32 ILSERIRIAHSEHG
+32 
-46 VPYGDMLCLT
+46 MLCLT

-174 IVCTAYRKVFTAETM
+174 IVCTAYRKEFTAETM

-229 LAHQYETYKRDHNLM
+229 LAHQYETYKREHNLM

-263 NEPDKQAF
+263 NEPEKQAF

-334 PVSDNEKAVKGIH
+334 PVSDSEKAIKGIH

-397 TTDDEVEKVARQAG
+397 TTDEEVEKVARQAG

-423 IVTLSNADADEISH
+423 IVTLSNADADEISR
-437 QLTHYSL
+437 QLTQYSL

-561 KVLGQFMVHI
+561 KVLGTFMVHI
-571 ETDREIPAML
+571 ETEREIPAML
-581 GDIVNPIIEERKT
+581 GDIVNPIIKERKT

-624 INILHSNINRYSKA
+624 INILKSNLQRYC
-638 VLESAPSLLGMAGG
+638 PSTFNFQLSIFNS
-652 EAAYFDSLRLIRLL
+652 FDSLRLIRLL

-744 HDLLYKETL
+744 HDLLYK
-753 SPLSLH
+753 SL
-759 RERAGEPQNPTTS
+759 
-772 ESLCAKENPPMQGDS
+772 PMQGDLE
-787 GGLSVFTTEL
+787 GLSIFTSEL

-812 VEKLDYIC
+812 VDKLDYIC

-919 LYIGISEKFINR
+919 LYIGVSKLFINR

>member
-1 MFTPDSSQQQIINI
+1 MFTPDPSQQQIINI

-75 SDIADLFVG
+75 SDITDLFVG

-174 IVCTAYRKVFTAETM
+174 IVCTAYRKEFTAEMM

-229 LAHQYETYKRDHNLM
+229 LAHQYEAYKREHNLM

-263 NEPDKQAF
+263 NEPEKQAF

-334 PVSDNEKAVKGIH
+334 PVSDSEKAVKGIH

-423 IVTLSNADADEISH
+423 IVTLSNADADEISR
-437 QLTHYSL
+437 QLTLYSL

-571 ETDREIPAML
+571 ETEREIPAML

-624 INILHSNINRYSKA
+624 INILRSNIIRYSKSIINSQ
-638 VLESAPSLLGMAGG
+638 LSILNF
-652 EAAYFDSLRLIRLL
+652 FDSLRLIRLL

-744 HDLLYKETL
+744 HDLLYKEAP
-753 SPLSLH
+753 SPSCSLPH
-759 RERAGEPQNPTTS
+759 H
-772 ESLCAKENPPMQGDS
+772 
-787 GGLSVFTTEL
+787 GGRVGVRGLFTTEL
-797 RYIHDALVSD
+797 HYIHDALVSD
-807 KLIQP
+807 KLINP

>member
-1 MFTPDSSQQQIINI
+1 MFTPDPSQQQIINI

-75 SDIADLFVG
+75 SDITDLFVG
-84 NIHRYCIRILTN
+84 NSHRYCIRILTN

-174 IVCTAYRKVFTAETM
+174 IVCTAYRKEFTAEMM

-229 LAHQYETYKRDHNLM
+229 LAHQYEAYKREHNLM

-263 NEPDKQAF
+263 NEPEKQAF

-334 PVSDNEKAVKGIH
+334 PVSDSEKAVKGIH

-423 IVTLSNADADEISH
+423 IVTLSNADADEISR
-437 QLTHYSL
+437 QLTLYSL

-481 IMQGA
+481 IMHGA

-571 ETDREIPAML
+571 ETEREIPAML

-624 INILHSNINRYSKA
+624 INILRSNIIRYSKSIINSQ
-638 VLESAPSLLGMAGG
+638 LSIINF
-652 EAAYFDSLRLIRLL
+652 FDSLRLIRLL

-744 HDLLYKETL
+744 HDLLYKEATDCL
-753 SPLSLH
+753 AS
-759 RERAGEPQNPTTS
+759 
-772 ESLCAKENPPMQGDS
+772 
-787 GGLSVFTTEL
+787 SVFTTEL

-807 KLIQP
+807 KLINP

>member
-101 SNTSIIDDDDAL
+101 SSTSIIDDDDAL

-174 IVCTAYRKVFTAETM
+174 IVCTAYKKEFTAEMM

-229 LAHQYETYKRDHNLM
+229 LAHQYETYKREHNLM

-263 NEPDKQAF
+263 NEPEKRAF

-291 QMAIIDLISKNE
+291 QMAIIDLISKEE

-313 AIFSFMGAKLSTLEM
+313 AIFFFMGAKLSTLEM

-334 PVSDNEKAVKGIH
+334 PASDSEKAVKGIH

-362 YNRYAEKVLGIDA
+362 YNRYAEKVLGIDP
-375 AFLPQPTNND
+375 AFLPQPTNDD
-385 QATDATRFIYAN
+385 QATAATRFIYAN
-397 TTDDEVEKVARQAG
+397 TTDDEIEKVAYQAG

-423 IVTLSNADADEISH
+423 IVTLSNADADEISR
-437 QLTHYSL
+437 QLTLFSL

-449 SGTDLFSTP
+449 SGTDIFSTP

-501 LIATGISPSELMTS
+501 LIATGISPSELMTL
-515 GTPPLTQQFV
+515 GTPPLTQQFA
-525 KAYETQDIVIFDTET
+525 KAYETQVIVIFDT
-540 TGLDTFRDDI
+540 
-550 IQIAAMRIRGE
+550 
-561 KVLGQFMVHI
+561 
-571 ETDREIPAML
+571 
-581 GDIVNPIIEERKT
+581 
-594 AEILSHEDALTR
+594 
-606 FADFAKD
+606 
-613 AVLLAHNADFD
+613 
-624 INILHSNINRYSKA
+624 
-638 VLESAPSLLGMAGG
+638 
-652 EAAYFDSLRLIRLL
+652 
-666 EPDLR
+666 
-671 VHKLK
+671 
-676 HLLETLHL
+676 
-684 EGQNSHLAD
+684 
-693 DDVYATKSLVD
+693 
-704 YCYKKAKAIIPHQ
+704 
-717 NALLAREAVINVG
+717 
-730 AKLQKN
+730 
-736 YAPLYHHT
+736 
-744 HDLLYKETL
+744 
-753 SPLSLH
+753 
-759 RERAGEPQNPTTS
+759 
-772 ESLCAKENPPMQGDS
+772 
-787 GGLSVFTTEL
+787 
-797 RYIHDALVSD
+797 
-807 KLIQP
+807 
-812 VEKLDYIC
+812 
-820 SYIDNDLIDAQKYP
+820 
-834 ELILQLQH
+834 
-842 YGAEINTLREADL
+842 
-855 CNSSRIKERIYVST
+855 
-869 VHKAKG
+869 
-875 LEFDNVIVF
+875 
-884 DAVDGRYPNFN
+884 
-895 ATTIN
+895 
-900 QKEEDARKL
+900 
-909 YVALSRAKKR
+909 
-919 LYIGISEKFINR
+919 
-931 YGRTFDRTIT
+931 
-941 PFLKPVMDKF
+941 
-951 S
+951 

>member
-1 MFTPDSSQQQIINI
+1 
-15 SQGQHLV
+15 
-22 LAPPGCGKTQ
+22 
-32 ILSERIRIAHSEHG
+32 
-46 VPYGDMLCLT
+46 
-56 FTNRAA
+56 
-62 RGMAER
+62 
-68 ISQTISD
+68 
-75 SDIADLFVG
+75 
-84 NIHRYCIRILTN
+84 
-96 HELVP
+96 
-101 SNTSIIDDDDAL
+101 
-113 SILSRLSNQD
+113 
-123 EELVIADF
+123 
-131 KKTHDLF
+131 
-138 DCIHFSQMMHQINK
+138 MHQINK

-174 IVCTAYRKVFTAETM
+174 IVCTAYRKEFTAETM

-229 LAHQYETYKRDHNLM
+229 LAHQYETYKREHNLM

-263 NEPDKQAF
+263 NEPEKQAF

-334 PVSDNEKAVKGIH
+334 PVSDSEKAVKGIH

-571 ETDREIPAML
+571 ETEREIPAML

-624 INILHSNINRYSKA
+624 INILKSNLQRYC
-638 VLESAPSLLGMAGG
+638 PSTFNFQLSIFNS
-652 EAAYFDSLRLIRLL
+652 FDSLRLIRLL

-744 HDLLYKETL
+744 HDLLYKEAA
-753 SPLSLH
+753 SPSGSL
-759 RERAGEPQNPTTS
+759 PTEGSPILITS
-772 ESLCAKENPPMQGDS
+772 EYVQS
-787 GGLSVFTTEL
+787 GGRGRSLSVFTSEL

-812 VEKLDYIC
+812 VDKLDYIC

>member
-1 MFTPDSSQQQIINI
+1 MFTPDYSQQEIINI
-15 SQGQHLV
+15 SQGHHLV

-32 ILSERIRIAHSEHG
+32 ILSERIRVAHSEHG

-68 ISQTISD
+68 ISQTIND
-75 SDIADLFVG
+75 SDINNLFVG
-84 NIHRYCIRILTN
+84 NIHRYCIRMLME

-123 EELVIADF
+123 EEQVIADF

-138 DCIHFSQMMHQINK
+138 DCIHFSQMMHQIRRQ
-152 NHPKGIRLHP
+152 HPKGIRLHP
-162 ECLNK
+162 ECLTK
-167 DDLNAMR
+167 DDINAMR
-174 IVCTAYRKVFTAETM
+174 MVCTAYRKEFTAATM
-189 NDMYEHADFY
+189 IDMYEHTDFY
-199 LTDID
+199 LADIND
-204 HLQTGTYA
+204 MQTATYA
-212 NYAAYRQQVRNT
+212 NYAAYRQQVRNM

-229 LAHQYETYKRDHNLM
+229 LAHQYEVYKRNHNLM

-263 NEPDKQAF
+263 NEPEKQAF
-271 LEAIQRPWIQ
+271 LEAVQRPWIQ

-291 QMAIIDLISKNE
+291 QMAIIDLVSKGE

-334 PVSDNEKAVKGIH
+334 PVSYSEKTIKGIH
-347 HLAKNHRSP
+347 HLAQNHRSP

-362 YNRYAEKVLGIDA
+362 YNRYAEKVLGIDSA
-375 AFLPQPTNND
+375 ILPQPTND
-385 QATDATRFIYAN
+385 YKAEGATRFIYAN
-397 TTDDEVEKVARQAG
+397 TVDDEIEKIAQQAG
-411 EWLKQ
+411 EWLST

-423 IVTLSNADADEISH
+423 IVTLSNADAEDISS
-437 QLTHYSL
+437 QLNSLSL

-466 FTAVQS
+466 FSAVMS

-501 LIATGISPSELMTS
+501 LIATGISPSELMTV

-561 KVLGQFMVHI
+561 KGLGQFMVHI
-571 ETDREIPAML
+571 ETEREIPAML

-594 AEILSHEDALTR
+594 AEILSHEEALTR
-606 FADFAKD
+606 FAEFAKD

-624 INILHSNINRYSKA
+624 INILHSNIKRYCKA
-638 VLESAPSLLGMAGG
+638 ILESAPSLWGRAGG
-652 EAAYFDSLRLIRLL
+652 EAACFDSLRLIRLL

-676 HLLETLHL
+676 HLLDTLHL

-693 DDVYATKSLVD
+693 DDVFATKSLVD

-744 HDLLYKETL
+744 HDLLYKPTL

-759 RERAGEPQNPTTS
+759 RERAGASPSLPT
-772 ESLCAKENPPMQGDS
+772 QGDLE
-787 GGLSVFTTEL
+787 GLSIFTTEL

-807 KLIQP
+807 KLINP
-812 VEKLDYIC
+812 VDKLDYIC
-820 SYIDNDLIDAQKYP
+820 SYIDNDLIDSEKYP

-855 CNSSRIKERIYVST
+855 CSASRIKERIYVST

-919 LYIGISEKFINR
+919 LYIGISKIFINR

>member
-1 MFTPDSSQQQIINI
+1 MFTPDPSQQQIINI
-15 SQGQHLV
+15 SHGQHLV

-174 IVCTAYRKVFTAETM
+174 IVCTAYRKEFTAEMM

-229 LAHQYETYKRDHNLM
+229 LAHQYEAYKREHNLM

-263 NEPDKQAF
+263 NEPEKQAF

-334 PVSDNEKAVKGIH
+334 PVSDSEKAVKGIH

-423 IVTLSNADADEISH
+423 IVTLSNADADEISR
-437 QLTHYSL
+437 QLTLYSL

-571 ETDREIPAML
+571 ETEREIPAML

-624 INILHSNINRYSKA
+624 INILRSNIIRYSKSIINSQ
-638 VLESAPSLLGMAGG
+638 LSIINF
-652 EAAYFDSLRLIRLL
+652 FDSLRLIRLL

-744 HDLLYKETL
+744 HDLLYKEATDCL
-753 SPLSLH
+753 AS
-759 RERAGEPQNPTTS
+759 
-772 ESLCAKENPPMQGDS
+772 
-787 GGLSVFTTEL
+787 SVFTTEL

-807 KLIQP
+807 KLINP

-919 LYIGISEKFINR
+919 LYIGISERFVNR

>member
-1 MFTPDSSQQQIINI
+1 MFTPDYSQQEIINI
-15 SQGQHLV
+15 SQGHHLV

-32 ILSERIRIAHSEHG
+32 ILSERIRVAHSEHG

-68 ISQTISD
+68 ISQTIND
-75 SDIADLFVG
+75 SDINDLFVG
-84 NIHRYCIRILTN
+84 NIHRYCIRMLME
-96 HELVP
+96 HELVSP
-101 SNTSIIDDDDAL
+101 NTSIIDEDDAL

-123 EELVIADF
+123 EEQVIADF

-138 DCIHFSQMMHQINK
+138 DCIHFSQMMHQIRRQ
-152 NHPKGIRLHP
+152 HPKGIRLHP
-162 ECLNK
+162 ECLTR
-167 DDLNAMR
+167 DDINAMR
-174 IVCTAYRKVFTAETM
+174 MVCTAYRKEFTAATM
-189 NDMYEHADFY
+189 IDMYEHTDFY
-199 LTDID
+199 LADIND
-204 HLQTGTYA
+204 MQTATYA
-212 NYAAYRQQVRNT
+212 NYAAYRQQVRNM

-229 LAHQYETYKRDHNLM
+229 LAHQYEMYKREHNLM

-263 NEPDKQAF
+263 NEPEKQAF
-271 LEAIQRPWIQ
+271 LEAVQHPWIQ

-291 QMAIIDLISKNE
+291 QMAIIDLVSKGE

-334 PVSDNEKAVKGIH
+334 PVSDSGKTIKGIH
-347 HLAKNHRSP
+347 HLAQNHRSP

-362 YNRYAEKVLGIDA
+362 YNRYAEKVLGIDSA
-375 AFLPQPTNND
+375 ILPQPTND
-385 QATDATRFIYAN
+385 DKAEGATRFIYAN
-397 TTDDEVEKVARQAG
+397 TVDDEIEKIAQQAG
-411 EWLKQ
+411 DWLST

-423 IVTLSNADADEISH
+423 IVTLSNADAEDISS
-437 QLTHYSL
+437 QLNSLSL

-466 FTAVQS
+466 FSAVMS

-501 LIATGISPSELMTS
+501 LIATGISPSELMTVD
-515 GTPPLTQQFV
+515 TPPLTQQFV
-525 KAYETQDIVIFDTET
+525 KVYETQDIVIFDTET

-550 IQIAAMRIRGE
+550 IQIAAMRIHGE
-561 KVLGQFMVHI
+561 EVLGQFMAHI
-571 ETDREIPAML
+571 ETEREIPAML

-594 AEILSHEDALTR
+594 AEILSHEEALTR
-606 FADFAKD
+606 FAEFAKD

-624 INILHSNINRYSKA
+624 INILHSNIKRYCKA
-638 VLESAPSLLGMAGG
+638 ILESAPSLWGRAGG
-652 EAAYFDSLRLIRLL
+652 EAACFDSLRLIRLL

-693 DDVYATKSLVD
+693 DDVFATKSLVD

-744 HDLLYKETL
+744 HDLLYKEQK
-753 SPLSLH
+753 SL
-759 RERAGEPQNPTTS
+759 
-772 ESLCAKENPPMQGDS
+772 PMQGDLE
-787 GGLSVFTTEL
+787 GLSIFTSEL
-797 RYIHDALVSD
+797 RYIHDSLVSD
-807 KLIQP
+807 KLITP

-820 SYIDNDLIDAQKYP
+820 SYIDNDLIDSEKYP

-855 CNSSRIKERIYVST
+855 CSASRIKERIYVST

-919 LYIGISEKFINR
+919 LYIGVSKIFINR

>member
-1 MFTPDSSQQQIINI
+1 MFTPDQSQQEIINI
-15 SQGQHLV
+15 SQGHHLV

-32 ILSERIRIAHSEHG
+32 ILSERIRVAHNEHG

-174 IVCTAYRKVFTAETM
+174 IVCTAYKKEFTAEMM

-199 LTDID
+199 ITDID

-229 LAHQYETYKRDHNLM
+229 LAHQYEAYKREHNLM
-244 DFNEVLLRAYDAI
+244 DFNEVRLRAYDAI

-263 NEPDKQAF
+263 NEPEKKAF
-271 LEAIQRPWIQ
+271 LEAVQRPWIQ

-291 QMAIIDLISKNE
+291 QMAIIDLISKEE

-328 LRERCT
+328 LRKRCAN
-334 PVSDNEKAVKGIH
+334 SIH
-347 HLAKNHRSP
+347 HLAQNHRSP

-362 YNRYAEKVLGIDA
+362 YNRYAEKVLGIDP

-385 QATDATRFIYAN
+385 QAEDATRFIYAG
-397 TTDDEVEKVARQAG
+397 TTDEEIVKIAQQAG
-411 EWLKQ
+411 HWLQ
-416 NPEETTA
+416 TNPDETTA
-423 IVTLSNADADEISH
+423 IVTLSNADAEEISR
-437 QLTHYSL
+437 QLTLLSL

-466 FTAVQS
+466 FSAVMS

-501 LIATGISPSELMTS
+501 LIATGISPSELMTV

-561 KVLGQFMVHI
+561 KVLGTFMVHI
-571 ETDREIPAML
+571 ETEREIPVML

-594 AEILSHEDALTR
+594 AEILSHEDALSR
-606 FADFAKD
+606 FSEFAND

-624 INILHSNINRYSKA
+624 INILRSNINRYCNS
-638 VLESAPSLLGMAGG
+638 VLESAFSFGRAGK
-652 EAAYFDSLRLIRLL
+652 EAPYFDSLRLIRLL

-676 HLLETLHL
+676 HLLDTLHL

-704 YCYKKAKAIIPHQ
+704 YCYMKAKALIPHQ

-744 HDLLYKETL
+744 HDLLYKEAP
-753 SPLSLH
+753 SPSGSLP
-759 RERAGEPQNPTTS
+759 RE
-772 ESLCAKENPPMQGDS
+772 
-787 GGLSVFTTEL
+787 GGGRGFTTEL
-797 RYIHDALVSD
+797 RYIHDALAAD

-812 VEKLDYIC
+812 VDKLDYIC
-820 SYIDNDLIDAQKYP
+820 SYIDNDLIDSEKYP

-855 CNSSRIKERIYVST
+855 CSASRIKERIYVST

-875 LEFDNVIVF
+875 LEFDNVIVY

-919 LYIGISEKFINR
+919 LYIGISKLFINR
-931 YGRTFDRTIT
+931 YGKSFDRTIT

>member
-1 MFTPDSSQQQIINI
+1 MFTPDQSQQEIINI
-15 SQGQHLV
+15 SQGHHLV

-32 ILSERIRIAHSEHG
+32 ILSERIRIAHNEHG
-46 VPYGDMLCLT
+46 IPYGDMLCLT

-75 SDIADLFVG
+75 PDRGDLFVG

-138 DCIHFSQMMHQINK
+138 DCIHFSQMMHQIK
-152 NHPKGIRLHP
+152 KQHPKDIRLHP

-174 IVCTAYRKVFTAETM
+174 MVCTAYRKEFTAEMM

-229 LAHQYETYKRDHNLM
+229 LAHQYEAYKREHSLM

-263 NEPDKQAF
+263 NEPEKRAF
-271 LEAIQRPWIQ
+271 LEAVQRPWIQ

-328 LRERCT
+328 LRKRCA
-334 PVSDNEKAVKGIH
+334 NAIH
-347 HLAKNHRSP
+347 HLSQNHRSP

-362 YNRYAEKVLGIDA
+362 YNRYAEKVLGIDP

-385 QATDATRFIYAN
+385 KAEDATRFIYAG
-397 TTDDEVEKVARQAG
+397 TTDEEIVKIAQQAG
-411 EWLKQ
+411 HWLQ
-416 NPEETTA
+416 TNPDETTA
-423 IVTLSNADADEISH
+423 IVTLSNADAEEISR
-437 QLTHYSL
+437 QLTLLSL

-466 FTAVQS
+466 FSAVMS

-501 LIATGISPSELMTS
+501 LIATGISPSELMTV

-561 KVLGQFMVHI
+561 KVLGTFMVHI
-571 ETDREIPAML
+571 ETEREIPVML

-594 AEILSHEDALTR
+594 AEILSHEDALMR
-606 FADFAKD
+606 FSEFAND

-624 INILHSNINRYSKA
+624 INILRSNINRYCKS
-638 VLESAPSLLGMAGG
+638 VLESAFSFGRAGK
-652 EAAYFDSLRLIRLL
+652 ETPYFDSLRLIRLL

-693 DDVYATKSLVD
+693 DDVFATKSLVD
-704 YCYKKAKAIIPHQ
+704 YCYMKAKALIPHQ

-744 HDLLYKETL
+744 HDLLYKEAP
-753 SPLSLH
+753 SPSGPLP
-759 RERAGEPQNPTTS
+759 REGGGRGFTS
-772 ESLCAKENPPMQGDS
+772 
-787 GGLSVFTTEL
+787 EL
-797 RYIHDALVSD
+797 RYIHDALAAD

-812 VEKLDYIC
+812 VDKLDYIC
-820 SYIDNDLIDAQKYP
+820 SYIDNDLIDSEKYP

-855 CNSSRIKERIYVST
+855 CSASRIKERIYVST

-875 LEFDNVIVF
+875 LEFDNVIVY

-919 LYIGISEKFINR
+919 LYIGISKLFINR

>member
-1 MFTPDSSQQQIINI
+1 MFTPDPSQQQIINI

-75 SDIADLFVG
+75 SDITNLFVG

-174 IVCTAYRKVFTAETM
+174 MVCTAYRKEFTAETM

-229 LAHQYETYKRDHNLM
+229 LAHQYEAYKREHNLM

-263 NEPDKQAF
+263 NEPEKQAF

-334 PVSDNEKAVKGIH
+334 PVSDSEKAVKGIH

-423 IVTLSNADADEISH
+423 IVTLSNADADEISR
-437 QLTHYSL
+437 QLTLYSL

-458 DMKLLLAH
+458 DMKLLFAH

-571 ETDREIPAML
+571 ETEREIPAML
-581 GDIVNPIIEERKT
+581 GEIVNPIIEERKT

-624 INILHSNINRYSKA
+624 INILHSNIKRYSKV
-638 VLESAPSLLGMAGG
+638 VLESAPSLGRAEEGVP
-652 EAAYFDSLRLIRLL
+652 YFDSLRLIRLL

-676 HLLETLHL
+676 HLLDTLHL

-704 YCYKKAKAIIPHQ
+704 YCYKKAKALIPHQ

-744 HDLLYKETL
+744 HDLLYKKVP
-753 SPLSLH
+753 SPSGPLP
-759 RERAGEPQNPTTS
+759 REGGGRGLTS
-772 ESLCAKENPPMQGDS
+772 
-787 GGLSVFTTEL
+787 EL
-797 RYIHDALVSD
+797 RYIHDALAAD

-812 VEKLDYIC
+812 VDKLDYIC
-820 SYIDNDLIDAQKYP
+820 SYIDNDLIDSEKYP

-855 CNSSRIKERIYVST
+855 CSASRIKERIYVST

>member
-1 MFTPDSSQQQIINI
+1 MFTPDQSQQEIINI
-15 SQGQHLV
+15 SQGHHLV

-32 ILSERIRIAHSEHG
+32 ILSERIRIAHNEHG
-46 VPYGDMLCLT
+46 IPYGDMLCLT

-75 SDIADLFVG
+75 PDRGDLFVG

-138 DCIHFSQMMHQINK
+138 ACIHFSQMMHQINK
-152 NHPKGIRLHP
+152 QHPKDIRLHP

-174 IVCTAYRKVFTAETM
+174 MVCTAYKKEFTAEMM

-199 LTDID
+199 LSDIND
-204 HLQTGTYA
+204 MQTGTYA

-229 LAHQYETYKRDHNLM
+229 LAHQYEAYKREHNLM

-257 SEAKTS
+257 SEAKAS
-263 NEPDKQAF
+263 NEPEKRAF
-271 LEAIQRPWIQ
+271 LEAVQRPWIQ

-291 QMAIIDLISKNE
+291 QMAIIDLISKNG

-328 LRERCT
+328 LRKRCAN
-334 PVSDNEKAVKGIH
+334 SIH
-347 HLAKNHRSP
+347 HLAQNHRSP

-362 YNRYAEKVLGIDA
+362 YNRYAEKVLGIDP

-385 QATDATRFIYAN
+385 QAEDATRFIYAG
-397 TTDDEVEKVARQAG
+397 TTDEEIVKIAQQAG
-411 EWLKQ
+411 QWLHT
-416 NPEETTA
+416 NPDETTA
-423 IVTLSNADADEISH
+423 IVTLSNADAEEISH
-437 QLTHYSL
+437 QLTLLSL

-466 FTAVQS
+466 FSAVMS

-501 LIATGISPSELMTS
+501 LIATGISPSELMTV

-561 KVLGQFMVHI
+561 KVLGTFMVHI
-571 ETDREIPAML
+571 ETEREIPVML

-594 AEILSHEDALTR
+594 ADILSHEDALSR
-606 FADFAKD
+606 FSEFAKD

-624 INILHSNINRYSKA
+624 INILRSNINRYCDS
-638 VLESAPSLLGMAGG
+638 VLESAPSLGRAGG
-652 EAAYFDSLRLIRLL
+652 EAPYFDSLRLIRLL

-704 YCYKKAKAIIPHQ
+704 YCYKKAKALIPHQ

-744 HDLLYKETL
+744 HDLLYKP
-753 SPLSLH
+753 SGPLP
-759 RERAGEPQNPTTS
+759 RE
-772 ESLCAKENPPMQGDS
+772 
-787 GGLSVFTTEL
+787 GGGRGLITEL
-797 RYIHDALVSD
+797 RYIHDALAAD

-812 VEKLDYIC
+812 VDKLDYIC
-820 SYIDNDLIDAQKYP
+820 SYIDNDLIDSEKYP

-855 CNSSRIKERIYVST
+855 CSASRIKERIYVST

-875 LEFDNVIVF
+875 LEFDNVIVY
-884 DAVDGRYPNFN
+884 DAVDDRYPNFN

-919 LYIGISEKFINR
+919 LYIGISRLFINR

>member
-1 MFTPDSSQQQIINI
+1 MFTPDQSQQEIINI
-15 SQGQHLV
+15 SQGHHLV

-68 ISQTISD
+68 ISQTIND
-75 SDIADLFVG
+75 PDRGDLFVG

-138 DCIHFSQMMHQINK
+138 DCIHFSQMMHQIK
-152 NHPKGIRLHP
+152 KQHPKDIRLHP

-174 IVCTAYRKVFTAETM
+174 MVCTAYKKEFTAEMM

-199 LTDID
+199 LSDIND
-204 HLQTGTYA
+204 MQTGTYA
-212 NYAAYRQQVRNT
+212 NYAAYRQQVKNT

-229 LAHQYETYKRDHNLM
+229 LAHQYEAYKREHNLM
-244 DFNEVLLRAYDAI
+244 DFNEVLLCAYDAI
-257 SEAKTS
+257 SEAKAS
-263 NEPDKQAF
+263 NEPEKRAF
-271 LEAIQRPWIQ
+271 LEAVQRPWIQ

-328 LRERCT
+328 LRKRCAN
-334 PVSDNEKAVKGIH
+334 SIH
-347 HLAKNHRSP
+347 HLAQNHRSP

-362 YNRYAEKVLGIDA
+362 YNRYAEKVLGIDP

-385 QATDATRFIYAN
+385 QAEDATRFIYAG
-397 TTDDEVEKVARQAG
+397 TTDEEIVKIAQQAG
-411 EWLKQ
+411 QWLHT
-416 NPEETTA
+416 NPDETTA
-423 IVTLSNADADEISH
+423 IVTLSNADAEEISH
-437 QLTHYSL
+437 QLTLLSL

-466 FTAVQS
+466 FSAVMS

-501 LIATGISPSELMTS
+501 LIASGISPSELMTV

-561 KVLGQFMVHI
+561 KVLGTFMVHI
-571 ETDREIPAML
+571 ETEREIPVML

-594 AEILSHEDALTR
+594 AEILSHEDALMR
-606 FADFAKD
+606 FSEFAND

-624 INILHSNINRYSKA
+624 INILRSNINRYCNS
-638 VLESAPSLLGMAGG
+638 VLESAPSLGRAGG
-652 EAAYFDSLRLIRLL
+652 EPPYFDSLRLIRLL

-676 HLLETLHL
+676 HLLDTLHL

-693 DDVYATKSLVD
+693 DDVFATKSLVD
-704 YCYKKAKAIIPHQ
+704 YCYKKAKALIPHQ

-744 HDLLYKETL
+744 HDLLYKEAPSPS
-753 SPLSLH
+753 SPLP
-759 RERAGEPQNPTTS
+759 REGGRRGLTS
-772 ESLCAKENPPMQGDS
+772 
-787 GGLSVFTTEL
+787 EL
-797 RYIHDALVSD
+797 RYIHDALAAD

-812 VEKLDYIC
+812 VDKLDYIC
-820 SYIDNDLIDAQKYP
+820 SYIDNDLIDSEKYL

-855 CNSSRIKERIYVST
+855 CSASRIKERIYVST

-875 LEFDNVIVF
+875 LEFDNVIVY

>member
-1 MFTPDSSQQQIINI
+1 MFTPDQSQQEIINI
-15 SQGQHLV
+15 SQGHHLV

-68 ISQTISD
+68 ISQTIND
-75 SDIADLFVG
+75 PDRGDLFVG

-138 DCIHFSQMMHQINK
+138 DCIHFSQMMHQIK
-152 NHPKGIRLHP
+152 KQHPKDIRLHP

-174 IVCTAYRKVFTAETM
+174 MVCTAYRKEFTAEMM

-199 LTDID
+199 LSDIND
-204 HLQTGTYA
+204 MQTGTYA

-229 LAHQYETYKRDHNLM
+229 LAHQYEAYKREHNLM

-263 NEPDKQAF
+263 NEPEKRAF
-271 LEAIQRPWIQ
+271 LEAVQRPWIQ

-328 LRERCT
+328 LRKRCAN
-334 PVSDNEKAVKGIH
+334 SIH
-347 HLAKNHRSP
+347 HLSQNHRSP

-362 YNRYAEKVLGIDA
+362 YNRYAEKVLGIDP

-385 QATDATRFIYAN
+385 KAEDATRFIYAG
-397 TTDDEVEKVARQAG
+397 TTDEEIVKIAQQAG
-411 EWLKQ
+411 LWLQ
-416 NPEETTA
+416 TNPDETTA
-423 IVTLSNADADEISH
+423 IVTLSNADAEEISR
-437 QLTHYSL
+437 QLTLLSL

-466 FTAVQS
+466 FSAVMS

-501 LIATGISPSELMTS
+501 LIATGISPSELMTV

-561 KVLGQFMVHI
+561 KVLGTFMVHI
-571 ETDREIPAML
+571 ETEREIPVML

-594 AEILSHEDALTR
+594 AEILSHEDALMR
-606 FADFAKD
+606 FSEFAND

-624 INILHSNINRYSKA
+624 INILRSNINRYCNS
-638 VLESAPSLLGMAGG
+638 VLESAPSLGRAGG
-652 EAAYFDSLRLIRLL
+652 ETPYFDSLRLIRLL

-676 HLLETLHL
+676 HLLDTLHL

-693 DDVYATKSLVD
+693 DDVFATKSLVD
-704 YCYKKAKAIIPHQ
+704 YCYMKAKALIPHQ

-744 HDLLYKETL
+744 HDLLYKEAP
-753 SPLSLH
+753 SPSGPLP
-759 RERAGEPQNPTTS
+759 RE
-772 ESLCAKENPPMQGDS
+772 
-787 GGLSVFTTEL
+787 GGGRGFTTEL
-797 RYIHDALVSD
+797 RYIHDALAAD

-812 VEKLDYIC
+812 VDKLDYIC
-820 SYIDNDLIDAQKYP
+820 SYIDNDLIDSEKYP

-855 CNSSRIKERIYVST
+855 CSASRIKERIYVST

-875 LEFDNVIVF
+875 LEFDNVIVY

>member
-1 MFTPDSSQQQIINI
+1 
-15 SQGQHLV
+15 
-22 LAPPGCGKTQ
+22 
-32 ILSERIRIAHSEHG
+32 
-46 VPYGDMLCLT
+46 MLCLT

-75 SDIADLFVG
+75 SDISDLFVG

-152 NHPKGIRLHP
+152 KHPKNIRLHP

-174 IVCTAYRKVFTAETM
+174 MVCTAYRKEFTAEMM

-229 LAHQYETYKRDHNLM
+229 LAHQYEAYKREHNLM

-257 SEAKTS
+257 SEAKAS
-263 NEPDKQAF
+263 NEPEKRTF
-271 LEAIQRPWIQ
+271 LEAVQRPWIQ

-328 LRERCT
+328 LRKRCAN
-334 PVSDNEKAVKGIH
+334 SIH
-347 HLAKNHRSP
+347 HLAQNHRSP

-362 YNRYAEKVLGIDA
+362 YNRYAEKVLGIDP

-385 QATDATRFIYAN
+385 QAEDATRFIYAG
-397 TTDDEVEKVARQAG
+397 TTDEEIVKIAQQAG
-411 EWLKQ
+411 QWLHT
-416 NPEETTA
+416 NPDETTA
-423 IVTLSNADADEISH
+423 IVTLSNADAEEISR
-437 QLTHYSL
+437 QLTQYSL

-466 FTAVQS
+466 FSAVMS

-501 LIATGISPSELMTS
+501 LIATGISPSELMTV

-525 KAYETQDIVIFDTET
+525 KAYETHDIVIFDTET

-561 KVLGQFMVHI
+561 KVLGTFMVHI
-571 ETDREIPAML
+571 ETEREIPFML

-594 AEILSHEDALTR
+594 AQILSHEDALSR
-606 FADFAKD
+606 FSEFAKD

-624 INILHSNINRYSKA
+624 INILHSNINRYCNS
-638 VLESAPSLLGMAGG
+638 VLESAFSFGRAGK
-652 EAAYFDSLRLIRLL
+652 ETPYFDSLRLIRLL

-676 HLLETLHL
+676 HLLDTLHL

-704 YCYKKAKAIIPHQ
+704 YCYKKAKALIPHQ

-744 HDLLYKETL
+744 HDLLYKP
-753 SPLSLH
+753 SGPL
-759 RERAGEPQNPTTS
+759 PQ
-772 ESLCAKENPPMQGDS
+772 E
-787 GGLSVFTTEL
+787 GGGRGLITEL
-797 RYIHDALVSD
+797 RYIHDALAAD

-812 VEKLDYIC
+812 VDKLDYIC
-820 SYIDNDLIDAQKYP
+820 SYIDNDLIDSEKYP

-855 CNSSRIKERIYVST
+855 CSASRIKERIYVST

-875 LEFDNVIVF
+875 LEFDNVIVY

-919 LYIGISEKFINR
+919 LYIGISRLFINR